1 MAASCVLVRVHA
13 IENVSTDFLEISFKR
28 AIQTAIYVAIY
39 EIHEDLSYIKDL
51 IWKPLYM
58 E

>member
-1 MAASCVLVRVHA
+1 ML
-13 IENVSTDFLEISFKR
+13 IGNVSTDFLEISSKR

-39 EIHEDLSYIKDL
+39 EIHEGLSYIKDL
-51 IWKPLYM
+51 IRKPLQM